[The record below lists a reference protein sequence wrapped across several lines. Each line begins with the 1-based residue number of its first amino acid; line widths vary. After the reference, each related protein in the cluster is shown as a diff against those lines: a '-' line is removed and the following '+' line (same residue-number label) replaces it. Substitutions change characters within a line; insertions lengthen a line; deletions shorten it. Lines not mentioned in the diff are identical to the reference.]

1 MGSLA
6 ALLARREPP
15 SADTIERALRAAP
28 HRGPVR
34 GILVRGTC
42 ALGVTATDDLPES
55 SLSHEADLS
64 AAFTGRLD
72 NLDELVRELKRG
84 GDTPARAE
92 PAAVVAALVRA
103 DGHRA
108 FARMRGVF
116 AAAITDGTRL
126 WCARDHVGYRP
137 LHYHDGIG
145 ALVVASGAGQVVAG
159 ADLRREPDL
168 GVLQRIFYGNYHD
181 DTPAALAGVAR
192 LPKATAILGEAER
205 TSIRR
210 YWHPE
215 RLLETARFS
224 PDELQD
230 RFDEVFGTATSR
242 MLTGADAVAL
252 SGGIDSPAIAAYAA
266 PAFERRFGRPLP
278 ALTAVY
284 PDHPSVDESAWVQIV
299 VDRLGMDLHT
309 YRRDPPQLD
318 RVREWADRFDGP
330 VPVFPPADAERH
342 YSVAAGLG
350 LRSVMNGAVAEL
362 VFDMRSHLLAHLLR
376 RGRLGPLARH
386 VRMQRA
392 KGVPVGG
399 LARQI
404 GTAFVPGGLYA
415 EYLRR
420 RPPRRGA
427 RVPAWI
433 DVAKVNERAVDNSG
447 NAADRWLATQVGGLV
462 GPGLAAEANEV
473 VQETVG
479 VRARYP
485 WADVDVWEFFLGL
498 PAEVKFPDV
507 RTKGLVR
514 ELLRGR
520 VPDEILDRR
529 EKTVFNAAAES
540 AIEYEHLRR
549 WTTSGSFRMPG
560 VDYGLLAEQIDRAE
574 MNVFEY
580 IWAKDLAMVHAFLD
594 LWEGP

>member
-6 ALLARREPP
+6 ALLARRDPP
-15 SADTIERALRAAP
+15 DPASIERALQAAP

-34 GILVRGTC
+34 GALVRGAC
-42 ALGVTATDDLPES
+42 ALGITATDDLPES
-55 SLSHEADLS
+55 SLAHESDLS
-64 AAFTGRLD
+64 VAFTGRLD
-72 NLDELVRELKRG
+72 NLDDLARDLKARG
-84 GDTPARAE
+84 SAPASAE
-92 PAAVVAALVRA
+92 PASVVAAMLRA
-103 DGHRA
+103 DGDDA
-108 FARMRGVF
+108 FVRMRGVYAL
-116 AAAITDGTRL
+116 AATDGARL

-137 LHYHDGIG
+137 LHYADGPR
-145 ALVVASGAGQVVAG
+145 ALVVASEAKQVVAG
-159 ADLRREPDL
+159 AGLAGEPDL
-168 GVLQRIFYGNYHD
+168 EVLERIFYGNYGD
-181 DTPAALAGVAR
+181 DTPSARSGVAR
-192 LPKATAILGEAER
+192 LPKATAIRGEAAG
-205 TSIRR
+205 SALRR

-215 RLLETARFS
+215 RLLETAGFTS
-224 PDELQD
+224 DELQE
-230 RFDEVFGTATSR
+230 RFDEVFGAATAR
-242 MLTGADAVAL
+242 MLTGADAVSL

-266 PAFERRFGRPLP
+266 PAFERRFGRPMT

-309 YRRDPPQLD
+309 YRRDASQLD
-318 RVREWADRFDGP
+318 RLQEWAERFDGP
-330 VPVFPPADAERH
+330 VPVFPPADAESH
-342 YSVAAGLG
+342 YAVAAGLG

-362 VFDMRSHLLAHLLR
+362 VFDMRGHLLSHLAR
-376 RGRLGPLARH
+376 RGRVVALARH

-392 KGVPVGG
+392 KGVPLAG
-399 LARQI
+399 LARQV
-404 GTAFVPGGLYA
+404 GTALVPGAVYA

-420 RPPRRGA
+420 RPPRRGQ
-427 RVPAWI
+427 RVPPWI
-433 DVAKVNERAVDNSG
+433 DIAKVNERAVERSG
-447 NAADRWLATQVGGLV
+447 PAVDRWRATQLGGLV

-485 WADVDVWEFFLGL
+485 WADVDVWEFFLSL

-520 VPDEILDRR
+520 VPDPILDRR

-540 AIEYEHLRR
+540 AIEYGHLRR
-549 WTTSGSFRMPG
+549 WVGSGTFRMPC
-560 VDYGLLAEQIDRAE
+560 VDYGMLGEHIERAE

-580 IWAKDLAMVHAFLD
+580 IWAKDLAMVHAFLASWD
-594 LWEGP
+594 RP